1 MRACVLRNRYRPR
14 IKRGLEMRV
23 IQARVQL
30 RTTCEAPKKP
40 LAKEGNHPTMHNR
53 TKRLL
58 SAAGAATG
66 AAGVTLLGLGAAF
79 APAAGAATTGGTTYM
94 ASLKAVPLNGQ
105 TQASGTLKLVL
116 TGSKATITEHVTG
129 LAATFTGKPFPHVQ
143 HIHGGAKGT
152 CPGSTADANHDG
164 VISTTEGKASYG
176 TILTTLSVTPGGTS
190 PKTGTNTTIAPS
202 GSTITYSRTITLDT
216 TTVKS
221 IQAGNAVIVV
231 HGLTPSTAPKA
242 ATTEK
247 SALVPS
253 LPLAATAPALCG
265 ALTASQMSTVP
276 TGAPQTGG
284 GSTAGFQDVALF
296 AVGGGLIVSGGT
308 LLMIRRRMRTTD

>member
-1 MRACVLRNRYRPR
+1 MRNSRKKLLR
-14 IKRGLEMRV
+14 V
-23 IQARVQL
+23 
-30 RTTCEAPKKP
+30 
-40 LAKEGNHPTMHNR
+40 
-53 TKRLL
+53 
-58 SAAGAATG
+58 AGVATG
-66 AAGVTLLGLGAAF
+66 AAGMTVLGLGAAM
-79 APAAGAATTGGTTYM
+79 APAAGAATSGSTTYM
-94 ASLKAVPLNGQ
+94 ATLKPVPLNGQ
-105 TQASGTLKLVL
+105 TSASGTLKLVL

-152 CPGSTADANHDG
+152 CPGSTATTDHDG
-164 VISTTEGKASYG
+164 VISTTEGKPFYG

-202 GSTITYSRTITLDT
+202 GATITYSRTITLDA

-265 ALTASQMSTVP
+265 TLTASQMSAVP
-276 TGAPQTGG
+276 SGAPQTGG
-284 GSTAGFQDVALF
+284 GSTAGIQDVTLF
-296 AVGGGLIVSGGT
+296 AVGGGLIVSGAA
-308 LLMIRRRMRTTD
+308 LFAVRRRVRTTN

>member
-1 MRACVLRNRYRPR
+1 
-14 IKRGLEMRV
+14 
-23 IQARVQL
+23 
-30 RTTCEAPKKP
+30 
-40 LAKEGNHPTMHNR
+40 MHNSKK
-53 TKRLL
+53 TLL
-58 SAAGAATG
+58 SIAGAT
-66 AAGVTLLGLGAAF
+66 AGVAGMTLLGLGASA
-79 APAAGAATTGGTTYM
+79 APLAGAATTGATTYV
-94 ASLKAVPLNGQ
+94 ATLKPVPLNGQ

-116 TGSKATITEHVTG
+116 TGSKAMITEHVTG
-129 LAATFTGKPFPHVQ
+129 LAATFTGNPFPHVQ

-152 CPGSTADANHDG
+152 CPGATATTNHDG
-164 VISTTEGKASYG
+164 VISTTEGKPFYG
-176 TILTTLSVTPGGTS
+176 TVLTTLSVTPGGTS
-190 PKTGTNTTIAPS
+190 PKTGTNTTIAPK
-202 GSTITYSRTITLDT
+202 GSTITYSRTITLDA

-265 ALTASQMSTVP
+265 PLTVSQVSAIP

-284 GSTAGFQDVALF
+284 GSTAGVQDVTLF
-296 AVGGGLIVSGGT
+296 AVGGGLLVSGAA
-308 LLMIRRRMRTTD
+308 LLAVRRRVRTTH